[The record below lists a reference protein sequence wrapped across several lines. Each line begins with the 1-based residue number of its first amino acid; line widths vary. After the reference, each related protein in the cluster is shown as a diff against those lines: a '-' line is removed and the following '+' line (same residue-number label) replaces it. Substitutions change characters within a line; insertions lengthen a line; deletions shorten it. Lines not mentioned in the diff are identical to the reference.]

1 MNKEQLEK
9 AITKKNPKW
18 KLGFIDFDEKNDT
31 LSLKNYSWQIMSEL
45 FSTIAMFIGLSLKEF
60 KEHGDGVPQWCFN
73 DLSILYDNEE
83 HRYYSEENN
92 EKAKEYFKDRIDK
105 TSKLFLDF
113 VDSKED
119 QEDVDAMFDALKE
132 IFLSLWK

>member
-1 MNKEQLEK
+1 MIE
-9 AITKKNPKW
+9 
-18 KLGFIDFDEKNDT
+18 
-31 LSLKNYSWQIMSEL
+31 
-45 FSTIAMFIGLSLKEF
+45 
-60 KEHGDGVPQWCFN
+60 
-73 DLSILYDNEE
+73 DNEE
-83 HRYYSEENN
+83 RRYYSEENN

>member
-1 MNKEQLEK
+1 
-9 AITKKNPKW
+9 
-18 KLGFIDFDEKNDT
+18 
-31 LSLKNYSWQIMSEL
+31 MSEL

-60 KEHGDGVPQWCFN
+60 KEHVYGVPQWCFN

-119 QEDVDAMFDALKE
+119 QEDADPMFDALKE
-132 IFLSLWK
+132 IFLSV